1 MTSVATANAVLE
13 DSVGNSENEAL
24 GEGFLLD
31 VGEGFLLD
39 VTASSGATANA
50 VLEGS
55 VGNSENEPL
64 GEGLLLDED
73 LTASSGL
80 CELQPVNKSPATIT
94 PITVVF
100 ILLLCPDWLGLI
112 VH

>member
-1 MTSVATANAVLE
+1 MTSAATAGAVLE
-13 DSVGNSENEAL
+13 GSVGKSEDEPL
-24 GEGFLLD
+24 GEGL
-31 VGEGFLLD
+31 LLD

-55 VGNSENEPL
+55 VGNSENEAL
-64 GEGLLLDED
+64 GEGLLLDVD

-100 ILLLCPDWLGLI
+100 TFLLYPDLLALI

>member
-1 MTSVATANAVLE
+1 MTSAATAGTVLE
-13 DSVGNSENEAL
+13 GSVGKSEDEPL
-24 GEGFLLD
+24 GEGL
-31 VGEGFLLD
+31 LLD

-55 VGNSENEPL
+55 VGNSENEAL
-64 GEGLLLDED
+64 GEGLLLDVD

-100 ILLLCPDWLGLI
+100 TFLLYPDLLALI

>member
-1 MTSVATANAVLE
+1 MTSAATAGAVLE
-13 DSVGNSENEAL
+13 GSVGKSEDEPL
-24 GEGFLLD
+24 GEGLLLD
-31 VGEGFLLD
+31 VEGLLLD

-55 VGNSENEPL
+55 VGNSENEAL
-64 GEGLLLDED
+64 GEGLLLDVD

-100 ILLLCPDWLGLI
+100 TFLLYPDLLALI